1 MRSWL
6 RFALLTGV
14 LVGCAGGIGM
24 TGTASAQDVRPEGRV
39 IKFDAYRNGSHF
51 GVSTVKIVGSKGAET
66 VEVVTALRVGLGP
79 ITVFKY
85 LLRTRIQWREGRIE
99 RLQSVVNDDGDV
111 FRVDARRTDAGLMVE
126 GGDGKLTVAADILA
140 TTYWQADML
149 TRHELLSIQHGRVLK
164 VGFETLGEETIVSEG
179 KQSIATHFAMRGDL
193 DLDIWYDTQGE
204 WVKLTFKVDNSDI
217 EYRRVTVGPSDL
229 ASFVPLD
236 QVPGVSGSDVQALI
250 DP

>member
-1 MRSWL
+1 
-6 RFALLTGV
+6 
-14 LVGCAGGIGM
+14 
-24 TGTASAQDVRPEGRV
+24 
-39 IKFDAYRNGSHF
+39 
-51 GVSTVKIVGSKGAET
+51 
-66 VEVVTALRVGLGP
+66 
-79 ITVFKY
+79 
-85 LLRTRIQWREGRIE
+85 
-99 RLQSVVNDDGDV
+99 
-111 FRVDARRTDAGLMVE
+111 
-126 GGDGKLTVAADILA
+126 
-140 TTYWQADML
+140 
-149 TRHELLSIQHGRVLK
+149 LLSIQHGRVLK

-250 DP
+250 DLQNLGSH